1 MKSKHK
7 EIFIFLA
14 SAGVLLLQIW
24 ARSWEFRFTQ
34 EMNLLNYGTAML
46 FPALMQTLIN
56 ITSGLLLISLI
67 LHIGQG
73 FSFELHPKPLQPI
86 SIRDFAAA
94 GRDLKNPIFLGHQ
107 YFYFATA
114 IVSGMDLNRP
124 DTWLMAGSQH
134 RLAFLKTSPPFNL
147 GVWWVVCS
155 YLINKVNF
163 QFISSI
169 HSANQPTLLNASCS
183 S

>member
-86 SIRDFAAA
+86 LLGILPLLAVILKILFSLGMNIFTLRQLLLAEWILIVPIPGLWLGLSI
-94 GRDLKNPIFLGHQ
+94 G
-107 YFYFATA
+107 
-114 IVSGMDLNRP
+114 
-124 DTWLMAGSQH
+124 WLFSKPA
-134 RLAFLKTSPPFNL
+134 RL
-147 GVWWVVCS
+147 
-155 YLINKVNF
+155 
-163 QFISSI
+163 SI
-169 HSANQPTLLNASCS
+169 
-183 S
+183 